1 MAAMPVNY
9 ILYSIWTWFL
19 TTALTPLIF
28 IIVVMLIP
36 RIGRMVVRGLSSR
49 MDQQEEEFK
58 TRRALLETFVY
69 IGEIILYFLAAV
81 LLLKYLGVSL
91 AGVAIPATVISA
103 AVGLGAQSIIADFLA
118 GFFILQEK
126 QFGVGDWV
134 SFKGS
139 GVDVEGDVIG
149 ITMRAT
155 TVRTLNGETVI
166 VPNSAARIC
175 INQSNYWARAVAVV
189 PVPLLGSATIQDAID
204 RSTAAALRALNDPE
218 IRQDIRGELDVHPA
232 VGIEKPTVVGM
243 PWMVNMRFVVQVNPA
258 KQWIVE
264 RTIRT
269 YILEEFWEEYGS
281 ATTTSGV
288 VLDQLATIT
297 PASELSPEQLP
308 GLKID
313 DDVASNPALSTRRLA
328 DYVSKDPAQR
338 VTRTTSHHTTAVES
352 DAASPK
358 ERGRADLS
366 APTNDY
372 ASVKNIPT
380 TAETDSTHSTSHT
393 SGQPPF
399 KSNIARALSING
411 RCRPSTTV
419 LLVLL
424 IIFLTLKGLSLD
436 GSQHDE
442 RFRRGILAPSVK
454 TTAPADPTD
463 SPTTPAE
470 PTQETS
476 TTTPATSS
484 TEEKTTTTTST
495 TNTEDRDKEEAN
507 DKNTDSTGT
516 PTDPNS
522 NSDADSRNDTTRG
535 NEPASPAQPPAGG
548 AQQPQAPAPAVN
560 PDQPTPSNQQ
570 N

>member
-36 RIGRMVVRGLSSR
+36 RIGRMVVRGLSNR

-58 TRRALLETFVY
+58 TRRALLDTFVY
-69 IGEIILYFLAAV
+69 IGEIVLYFLAAV

-91 AGVAIPATVISA
+91 AGAAIPATVISA

-134 SFKGS
+134 LFKGS
-139 GVDVEGDVIG
+139 GVEVEGDVIG

-175 INQSNYWARAVAVV
+175 INHSNYWARAVAVV

-204 RSTAAALRALNDPE
+204 RSTAATLRALNDPE
-218 IRQDIRGELDVHPA
+218 IRRDIRGELDVHPA

-297 PASELSPEQLP
+297 PSSELSPEQLP

-313 DDVASNPALSTRRLA
+313 DDVASNPALSTRPLA

-338 VTRTTSHHTTAVES
+338 LSRVPQPAESAVES
-352 DAASPK
+352 DASSPK

-366 APTNDY
+366 APTNGY
-372 ASVKNIPT
+372 AASTNIPT
-380 TAETDSTHSTSHT
+380 TAETDSTQSTGASV
-393 SGQPPF
+393 GRPPF

-424 IIFLTLKGLSLD
+424 IVFLTLKGLSLD

-442 RFRRGILAPSVK
+442 RFRKGILAPEIK
-454 TTAPADPTD
+454 TTAPENPTD
-463 SPTTPAE
+463 SPATPAE
-470 PTQETS
+470 PEQQK
-476 TTTPATSS
+476 TTPTPATSS
-484 TEEKTTTTTST
+484 KEEKSTRTST
-495 TNTEDRDKEEAN
+495 TSSSDRDKEGAN
-507 DKNTDSTGT
+507 NKDSDNADTPTHPGSNTDAGS
-516 PTDPNS
+516 PEDNS
-522 NSDADSRNDTTRG
+522 AG
-535 NEPASPAQPPAGG
+535 NEPASPAQPPAEQGD
-548 AQQPQAPAPAVN
+548 QPAAPAPEN
-560 PDQPTPSNQQ
+560 TQEQPAPSNQQ

>member
-419 LLVLL
+419 FLVLL

-463 SPTTPAE
+463 SSTTPAK

-476 TTTPATSS
+476 TT
-484 TEEKTTTTTST
+484 
-495 TNTEDRDKEEAN
+495 NTEDKDKEEAN

-522 NSDADSRNDTTRG
+522 NSDADSQNDTTRG

-548 AQQPQAPAPAVN
+548 AEHPQAPAPAVN

>member
-19 TTALTPLIF
+19 TTALIPLIF

-134 SFKGS
+134 LFKGS

-204 RSTAAALRALNDPE
+204 RSTAATLRALNDPE
-218 IRQDIRGELDVHPA
+218 IRRDIRGELDVHPA

-297 PASELSPEQLP
+297 PTSELSPEQLP

-313 DDVASNPALSTRRLA
+313 DDVASNPVLSTRRLA

-372 ASVKNIPT
+372 AAAKNIPT
-380 TAETDSTHSTSHT
+380 TAGTDSTHST
-393 SGQPPF
+393 PPH
-399 KSNIARALSING
+399 KRA
-411 RCRPSTTV
+411 TTV
-419 LLVLL
+419 QEQHRPRTVDQWPLPPLHHGIDRSTDHLPHSQGL
-424 IIFLTLKGLSLD
+424 IPRRIPARRTLPQGHPRPLRQNHRPTRPHRLPY
-436 GSQHDE
+436 HP
-442 RFRRGILAPSVK
+442 RRAYARDVHN
-454 TTAPADPTD
+454 DP
-463 SPTTPAE
+463 
-470 PTQETS
+470 
-476 TTTPATSS
+476 
-484 TEEKTTTTTST
+484 
-495 TNTEDRDKEEAN
+495 RDVIN
-507 DKNTDSTGT
+507 RRKN
-516 PTDPNS
+516 N
-522 NSDADSRNDTTRG
+522 NHHVHN
-535 NEPASPAQPPAGG
+535 
-548 AQQPQAPAPAVN
+548 
-560 PDQPTPSNQQ
+560 
-570 N
+570 

>member
-204 RSTAAALRALNDPE
+204 RSTAATLRALNDPE

-372 ASVKNIPT
+372 AAAKNIPT
-380 TAETDSTHSTSHT
+380 TAETDSTHSTPPHT
-393 SGQPPF
+393 STQPPF
-399 KSNIARALSING
+399 KTNIARALSING

-442 RFRRGILAPSVK
+442 RFHRGILAPSVK
-454 TTAPADPTD
+454 TTAPADPAG
-463 SPTTPAE
+463 SPTAPAK

-484 TEEKTTTTTST
+484 TEEKTTTTST
-495 TNTEDRDKEEAN
+495 TNTEDKDKEEAN

-516 PTDPNS
+516 PTDPDS
-522 NSDADSRNDTTRG
+522 NSAADSQNDTTGG
-535 NEPASPAQPPAGG
+535 NEPASPAQTPAGG
-548 AQQPQAPAPAVN
+548 AEQLQAPAPAVN

>member
-1 MAAMPVNY
+1 
-9 ILYSIWTWFL
+9 
-19 TTALTPLIF
+19 
-28 IIVVMLIP
+28 
-36 RIGRMVVRGLSSR
+36 
-49 MDQQEEEFK
+49 
-58 TRRALLETFVY
+58 
-69 IGEIILYFLAAV
+69 
-81 LLLKYLGVSL
+81 
-91 AGVAIPATVISA
+91 
-103 AVGLGAQSIIADFLA
+103 
-118 GFFILQEK
+118 
-126 QFGVGDWV
+126 
-134 SFKGS
+134 
-139 GVDVEGDVIG
+139 
-149 ITMRAT
+149 
-155 TVRTLNGETVI
+155 
-166 VPNSAARIC
+166 
-175 INQSNYWARAVAVV
+175 
-189 PVPLLGSATIQDAID
+189 
-204 RSTAAALRALNDPE
+204 
-218 IRQDIRGELDVHPA
+218 
-232 VGIEKPTVVGM
+232 
-243 PWMVNMRFVVQVNPA
+243 MRFVVQVNPA

-297 PASELSPEQLP
+297 PTSELSPEQLP

-313 DDVASNPALSTRRLA
+313 DDVASSPALSTRRLA

-372 ASVKNIPT
+372 AAAKNIPT
-380 TAETDSTHSTSHT
+380 TAETDSTHSTPHT

-470 PTQETS
+470 PTQQTS

-495 TNTEDRDKEEAN
+495 TNTEDKDKEEAN
-507 DKNTDSTGT
+507 DKNTNSTGT
-516 PTDPNS
+516 PTGPDS
-522 NSDADSRNDTTRG
+522 NSDANSQNDTTGG

-548 AQQPQAPAPAVN
+548 AEQPQAPAPAVN